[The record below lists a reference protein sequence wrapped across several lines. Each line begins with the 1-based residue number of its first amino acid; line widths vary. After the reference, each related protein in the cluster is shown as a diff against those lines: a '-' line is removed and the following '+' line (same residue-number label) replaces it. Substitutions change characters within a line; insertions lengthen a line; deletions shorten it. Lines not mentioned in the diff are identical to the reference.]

1 MHLLALELFTF
12 DSAWSKGV
20 ERFLKNV
27 KAKNILINQQQQHIP
42 VHCLNSQQSTANGGF
57 ITHENPLR
65 HLVDTILHTWT
76 SDIFHKICI
85 KLASKMTGVKTVK
98 LNHKIFSKLF

>member
-20 ERFLKNV
+20 ERFFKNV

-42 VHCLNSQQSTANGGF
+42 VHCLNSQQQMAASSLTK
-57 ITHENPLR
+57 THSA
-65 HLVDTILHTWT
+65 IWWT
-76 SDIFHKICI
+76 QLYTPGQATYSI
-85 KLASKMTGVKTVK
+85 KFA
-98 LNHKIFSKLF
+98 